1 MSSMKRNA
9 VPAAL
14 EALGSDMSY
23 YCSMSVVKASSEL
36 DAFHKAQEV
45 MRFLKT
51 EAGYKWYV
59 KENIYYIARDINS
72 HSKGEQPGVTTDCY
86 VLMQRHFNIIFV
98 YYPKLKLLG
107 CTNPVFKK
115 AFPKAKMLS
124 FQNSC
129 DQDYERKDWQN
140 IRVLNAIYDK
150 WMECPKEDVMSSEH
164 WYADE
169 DTDIDSYL
177 PYVRRALAYQEIEE
191 MFCIHDYLY
200 GRDNPNFI
208 RFGMTPLDNDAISF
222 DIAKAVKAKYLSDK
236 DYSIY

>member
-23 YCSMSVVKASSEL
+23 YCNMSVVRASSEL
-36 DAFHKAQEV
+36 DAFHKAQQV
-45 MRFLKT
+45 ISFLKT
-51 EAGYKWYV
+51 EAGYKWYID
-59 KENIYYIARDINS
+59 ESIYYMARVIRHIAKDRDVHIS
-72 HSKGEQPGVTTDCY
+72 DCML
-86 VLMQRHFNIIFV
+86 VAPKHFTIEFV

-107 CTNPVFKK
+107 CTNPVFRKV
-115 AFPKAKMLS
+115 FTKAKELC

-129 DQDYERKDWQN
+129 DQDYYRKEWKN
-140 IRVLNAIYDK
+140 IRFLTDIYDK
-150 WMECPKEDVMSSEH
+150 WMNTSDEVIVSDES

-169 DTDIDSYL
+169 DTDIDNHLDYQ
-177 PYVRRALAYQEIEE
+177 RRTLAYEEIESL
-191 MFCIHDYLY
+191 MGIDDYLY

-222 DIAKAVKAKYLSDK
+222 DVAKAVRAKYLSDK